1 VAIAVL
7 LLWLCTAGVG
17 TYLLISGLHAGH
29 SAPETAEP
37 VHVPA
42 EQPAAEPV
50 TVPARPLTG
59 RTNDPWDPPS
69 LRQAKSE
76 PLPGL
81 RDLAEFAH
89 PALAMIGFGFW
100 LGYVISRDRI
110 MLAIALGIM
119 LGAICAGVGWFN
131 LNKRDAKRAAAAA
144 ASAAGSAGDPGT
156 PDHGPAPLSFPP
168 RLLALHVAGAALT
181 LLIAVLITVR
191 V

>member
-7 LLWLCTAGVG
+7 LLWLCTGGVG
-17 TYLLISGLHAGH
+17 SYLLIRGLQSVH

-37 VHVPA
+37 VDVPA
-42 EQPAAEPV
+42 EQPVAEPV

-59 RTNDPWDPPS
+59 RVNDPWDPPS

-76 PLPGL
+76 PMPGL

-100 LGYVISRDRI
+100 LGYLISHNRT

-119 LGAICAGVGWFN
+119 LGAICAGVTWFN
-131 LNKRDAKRAAAAA
+131 VNRRDAKRAAA
-144 ASAAGSAGDPGT
+144 GGTAGDSATG
-156 PDHGPAPLSFPP
+156 DPAFAPMSFPP
-168 RLLALHVAGAALT
+168 RLLALHVVGAALT
-181 LLIAVLITVR
+181 LLIAVLITAR

>member
-7 LLWLCTAGVG
+7 LLWLGTGGVG
-17 TYLLISGLHAGH
+17 SYLLIRGLQSVR

-42 EQPAAEPV
+42 EQAVAEPV

-59 RTNDPWDPPS
+59 RVNDPWDPPS

-76 PLPGL
+76 PMPGL

-100 LGYVISRDRI
+100 LGYLISHNRT
-110 MLAIALGIM
+110 MLAIALGI
-119 LGAICAGVGWFN
+119 LIGAICAGVTWFN
-131 LNKRDAKRAAAAA
+131 VNRRDAKRAAAAGPA
-144 ASAAGSAGDPGT
+144 GDSAAGDPGF
-156 PDHGPAPLSFPP
+156 APMSFPP

-181 LLIAVLITVR
+181 LLIAVLITAR